1 MQATVK
7 WQNGLCFESTTES
20 GHKIIM
26 DGTKENGASPMEMVM
41 MCAGNCASIDI
52 VMILEK
58 ARQNITGVEVKL
70 EGERVDAVPAV
81 FSKIH
86 MHFVVS
92 GKDLSEKQVK
102 RAVNLSME
110 KYCSVSIMLKEAVE
124 ITHSFETLQEAQEA

>member
-7 WQNGLCFESTTES
+7 WQEGLCFESTTEN

-26 DGTKENGASPMEMVM
+26 DGTKEKGASPMEMVM

-58 ARQNITGVEVKL
+58 ARQEITGVEVQLK
-70 EGERVDAVPAV
+70 GERVDDVPAV

-92 GKDLSEKQVK
+92 GNALSEKQVE

-124 ITHSFETLQEAQEA
+124 ISHSFEMAQA

>member
-7 WQNGLCFESTTES
+7 WQEGLCFESTTEN

-26 DGTKENGASPMEMVM
+26 DGSKEKGASPMEMVM

-58 ARQNITGVEVKL
+58 ARQTITGVEVKL

-86 MHFVVS
+86 MHFIVT
-92 GKDLSEKQVK
+92 GQDLSEKQVE

-110 KYCSVSIMLKEAVE
+110 KYCSVSIMLKEAVT
-124 ITHSFETLQEAQEA
+124 ITHSFETLQA